1 MPSSQPLTIVIRIP
15 DAALSRSDLNASL
28 GLQVDRY
35 EPLSG
40 GRMLRLTL
48 QITEINGPL
57 LSTVSN
63 QFAPSFRGW
72 FPEVRLD
79 AELGCSYGLSPF
91 VVAAAAGQALTD
103 YCCNSC
109 EIASLPSVA
118 LGSPERPREMRSTVG
133 PVEGAIDTLNEGLSV
148 ERLREKADGPA
159 RDRSLLDSRI
169 WKSGNK
175 DDRRSTMC
183 GRQSALQLETAD
195 ARHLNITNDAG
206 RFAEFRRLQKLLSGR
221 KTPGS
226 ESERPNEVCRRDA
239 NGFIV
244 IDNRNERCFCHCWVV
259 LEHWWCLHK
268 TGDSTRPE
276 LPQSKALAYQDLLS
290 VPRSRSHQTNSLAP
304 RTGGCGSIG
313 FAVWGAR
320 LQKIILRK
328 RPRDLTF
335 VHCSTNHTGSQS
347 G

>member
-1 MPSSQPLTIVIRIP
+1 
-15 DAALSRSDLNASL
+15 
-28 GLQVDRY
+28 
-35 EPLSG
+35 
-40 GRMLRLTL
+40 
-48 QITEINGPL
+48 
-57 LSTVSN
+57 
-63 QFAPSFRGW
+63 
-72 FPEVRLD
+72 
-79 AELGCSYGLSPF
+79 
-91 VVAAAAGQALTD
+91 
-103 YCCNSC
+103 
-109 EIASLPSVA
+109 
-118 LGSPERPREMRSTVG
+118 MRSTVG

-175 DDRRSTMC
+175 DDRRSMMC
-183 GRQSALQLETAD
+183 GRQSALQLETVD

-206 RFAEFRRLQKLLSGR
+206 RFAEFRRLQKLFSRR

-244 IDNRNERCFCHCWVV
+244 IDNRNERCFCHCRVV

-290 VPRSRSHQTNSLAP
+290 ATRTRPPTQPTASHRGPAVVDQSASQFGARGCRRSFFANGLATLLSSTAQPITQARKADECWYDPTINRTSVPRLNTSHNRSSVAAFLHQCQRAAAKWTRMAA
-304 RTGGCGSIG
+304 SI
-313 FAVWGAR
+313 
-320 LQKIILRK
+320 
-328 RPRDLTF
+328 
-335 VHCSTNHTGSQS
+335 
-347 G
+347 